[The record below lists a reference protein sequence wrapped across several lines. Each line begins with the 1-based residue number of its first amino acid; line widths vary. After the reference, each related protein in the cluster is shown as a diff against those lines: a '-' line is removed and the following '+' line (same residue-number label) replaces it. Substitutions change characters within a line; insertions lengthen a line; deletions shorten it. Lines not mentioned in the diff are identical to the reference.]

1 MLVSEIS
8 EFELINRIQEIVSP
22 QNESSRQPIK
32 NLGHDLILSIGD
44 DAAVFDSSITTN
56 IMTADALVEN
66 IHFSLEWT
74 SFRDLGWKSIVA
86 SQSDVASMGCIPTFA
101 IITLGLRPDL
111 PVDGIIQLYEGMSL
125 ACQETGGTIIGG
137 DIVASET
144 FFISVTIKGTLAKD
158 KKETQILLRKKE
170 SLIKNTEVILVM
182 SHLACADNPKNLK
195 NEKQLNQFKTIS
207 RHFPNVKLS
216 LSNSAGILL
225 GKKYHFDL
233 VRPGISLYGGNCTL
247 RKRNIYNHVIS
258 LKAKIIQ
265 TRNINKGETI
275 GYGATYKA
283 KRKMLIATS
292 PVGYADGI
300 NRLFSNRID
309 LYCRN
314 KKVKII
320 GRVSMDLMT
329 VDLTKFIKSR
339 LTENDY
345 VELVNLKNNI
355 DYLSKAIK
363 TIPYEILTSLGKRYQ
378 RRYIS

>member
-1 MLVSEIS
+1 MTTISNEIRNADQDT
-8 EFELINRIQEIVSP
+8 FLDINIGSL
-22 QNESSRQPIK
+22 IK
-32 NLGHDLILSIGD
+32 NYKKIKNNVSKTCTVAATVKANAYGLGIIPVAKILITNKCKIFFVATLTEGLELRQVNKKITIYVLNGLNSQNINLFYKHNLIPSINNLNQLKK
-44 DAAVFDSSITTN
+44 AET
-56 IMTADALVEN
+56 
-66 IHFSLEWT
+66 FSLNKGKFLKIALHFDT
-74 SFRDLGWKSIVA
+74 GMSR
-86 SQSDVASMGCIPTFA
+86 
-101 IITLGLRPDL
+101 LGL
-111 PVDGIIQLYEGMSL
+111 
-125 ACQETGGTIIGG
+125 
-137 DIVASET
+137 
-144 FFISVTIKGTLAKD
+144 D
-158 KKETQILLRKKE
+158 KMETQILLKRKE
-170 SLIKNTEVILVM
+170 SLIKNTEVTLVM
-182 SHLACADNPKNLK
+182 SHLACADNSKNLK
-195 NEKQLNQFKTIS
+195 NKKQLNQFKIIS

-275 GYGATYKA
+275 GYGATYKS
-283 KRKMLIATS
+283 KRKMLIATI

-309 LYCRN
+309 LYFRN

-320 GRVSMDLMT
+320 GRVSMDLIT
-329 VDLTKFIKSR
+329 VDLTKFTKSR

-355 DYLSKAIK
+355 DYLSKTIK